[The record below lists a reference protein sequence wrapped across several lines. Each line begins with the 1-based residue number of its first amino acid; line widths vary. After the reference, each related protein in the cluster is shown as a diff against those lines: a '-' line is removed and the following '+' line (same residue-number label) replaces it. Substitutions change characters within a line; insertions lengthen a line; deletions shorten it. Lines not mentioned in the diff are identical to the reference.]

1 MSAKKFEMP
10 GQTKE
15 LDMSAADAEAL
26 RIFYST
32 LHTQR
37 PESEMASKWLLQH
50 GLLERDEAEQLSKL
64 LLKNQK
70 KPSSTGSKPAAKR
83 PVNFRLATAPVVT
96 LISPS
101 CLSLSVFDPQV
112 ASDDDFKAAPP
123 KKKAATNGKKATADS
138 SDAVRCSSR
147 RPCCLPVLETFDAL
161 RLLIC

>member
-83 PVNFRLATAPVVT
+83 PV
-96 LISPS
+96 
-101 CLSLSVFDPQV
+101 